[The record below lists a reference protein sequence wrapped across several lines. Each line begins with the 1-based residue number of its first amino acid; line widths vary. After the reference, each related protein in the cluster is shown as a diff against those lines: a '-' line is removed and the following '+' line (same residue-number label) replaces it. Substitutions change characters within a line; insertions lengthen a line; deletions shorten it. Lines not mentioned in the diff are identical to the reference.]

1 MHKKREIETSV
12 TIGSMSQK
20 KSRTLQSVSDMV
32 LSLIVTGLL
41 VGSLATFV
49 WLTRQDSEVVL
60 RPIDWQGVALGA
72 KERTDLPTYGP
83 IGLSKEWNATSARL
97 ETVGDSQVWRVGV
110 VTPSQEF
117 ISVIVSK
124 TEIKRLIK
132 TYTTLEFE
140 NEQTKV
146 INNKTYTVLENENDK
161 LLFINENN
169 VNVLIYTTTNW
180 EEINTFISKLGI
192 PS

>member
-1 MHKKREIETSV
+1 MQTSV
-12 TIGSMSQK
+12 RIGNMSQK

-32 LSLIVTGLL
+32 ISLIVTGLL
-41 VGSLATFV
+41 VASLAIFV
-49 WLTRQDSEVVL
+49 WFTRQDSEVVL

-83 IGLSKEWNATSARL
+83 IGLSKDWNATSARL
-97 ETVGDSQVWRVGV
+97 ETIGDSQVWRVGI

-124 TEIKRLIK
+124 TELKRLIK
-132 TYTTLEFE
+132 TYTTLSIE
-140 NEQTKV
+140 NETTRN
-146 INNKTYTVLENENDK
+146 INNKTYTVLENEKDK
-161 LLFINENN
+161 LLYITEND
-169 VNVLIYTTTNW
+169 VNILVYTTTNW
-180 EEINTFISKLGI
+180 DEINTFVSKLGI

>member
-1 MHKKREIETSV
+1 MHKKREMETSV

-49 WLTRQDSEVVL
+49 WFTRQDSEVVL

-83 IGLSKEWNATSARL
+83 IGLGKDWNATSARL

-124 TEIKRLIK
+124 TELKRLIN
-132 TYTTLEFE
+132 TYTTLELE
-140 NEQTKV
+140 NEQTKR
-146 INNKTYTVLENENDK
+146 INDKTYTVLENEKDK
-161 LLFINENN
+161 LLFISENN
-169 VNVLIYTTTNW
+169 VNILIYTTTNW
-180 EEINTFISKLGI
+180 DEINTFISKLGI